1 MLILLYHL
9 LKNAH
14 VDLGSSHLD
23 LIRLGGQIIKLQ
35 KKHENYFESIDV
47 VGTKKKDSFIT
58 GTRFL
63 RKIDA
68 RFLHNMRKRIILM
81 TFLRKHMSKRLMRT
95 KSQSMLKLSYCIFI
109 LNLNSA
115 QFLRNSKCF
124 SNKFY
129 PRYFCFM
136 EFYIYFAI
144 CLYIV
149 CFLPIYSSETCKFF
163 TTIFGISMKFE

>member
-14 VDLGSSHLD
+14 VDLGSLHLD
-23 LIRLGGQIIKLQ
+23 LIRVGGQIIKLE
-35 KKHENYFESIDV
+35 KKHYYKVNYESIDV
-47 VGTKKKDSFIT
+47 VDTKKTDSFIT
-58 GTRFL
+58 GTRFR

-81 TFLRKHMSKRLMRT
+81 TFLRKSMPKWFMRT
-95 KSQSMLKLSYCIFI
+95 KNQRILKLSYCRFI

-129 PRYFCFM
+129 PR
-136 EFYIYFAI
+136 
-144 CLYIV
+144 
-149 CFLPIYSSETCKFF
+149 
-163 TTIFGISMKFE
+163 

>member
-23 LIRLGGQIIKLQ
+23 LIRLGGQIIKLE
-35 KKHENYFESIDV
+35 KKHDCKVNYESIDV
-47 VGTKKKDSFIT
+47 VGTKKTDSFIT
-58 GTRFL
+58 GTKFQ

-68 RFLHNMRKRIILM
+68 RFSHNMRKRIILM
-81 TFLRKHMSKRLMRT
+81 TFLRKHIPKCFMRT
-95 KSQSMLKLSYCIFI
+95 KSQSMLQLSYCIFI

-136 EFYIYFAI
+136 EFYTYFSI
-144 CLYIV
+144 ILSV
-149 CFLPIYSSETCKFF
+149 
-163 TTIFGISMKFE
+163 

>member
-23 LIRLGGQIIKLQ
+23 LIRLGGQIIKLE
-35 KKHENYFESIDV
+35 KKHVYNYESIDV

-63 RKIDA
+63 REIDA
-68 RFLHNMRKRIILM
+68 QFLHNMRKRIILM
-81 TFLRKHMSKRLMRT
+81 TFLRKHMSKCLMRT
-95 KSQSMLKLSYCIFI
+95 KNQSILKLSHCIFI

-129 PRYFCFM
+129 PR
-136 EFYIYFAI
+136 
-144 CLYIV
+144 
-149 CFLPIYSSETCKFF
+149 
-163 TTIFGISMKFE
+163 